1 MRMMVRIPHC
11 FRERDFYL
19 EFVRLARLTSF
30 SLTAAENRSSLALPL
45 SWITDSMN
53 PCPLVNSYS
62 GSFSYLLL
70 NTQTCFHEP

>member
-11 FRERDFYL
+11 FRERDFYN

-53 PCPLVNSYS
+53 PCPSILLFRFFFLLPTLNSNQ
-62 GSFSYLLL
+62 LA
-70 NTQTCFHEP
+70 